1 MSDIFDPSAK
11 RRLYL
16 TLEEA
21 RDRERWAAEARWRE
35 YMATSLCPD
44 EYDPEWERK
53 LFLDFVEK
61 HPAADINQLAIEVGR
76 PVEWCKE
83 KLHYFKLEELGAH
96 CAAMR
101 IIRPLN
107 ALNLA
112 RLTHEEQLEFV
123 ERAAKMA
130 PADFRIV
137 VDEFVRAK
145 VMAIEAP
152 IVPLDECLAD
162 ALKTVPILKR
172 RIADLKCQLQASSDS
187 YNELHAAYRRAVGP
201 DPDRYYKD

>member
-44 EYDPEWERK
+44 EYDPEWDRK

-112 RLTHEEQLEFV
+112 RLTHEEQMRFV

-145 VMAIEAP
+145 VMAIP
-152 IVPLDECLAD
+152 IIILTDIEIIKD
-162 ALKTVPILKR
+162 AIRAMPVYKLRVAELT
-172 RIADLKCQLQASSDS
+172 CQLRSAGDS